1 MTTLAQRII
10 ETQQA
15 LTEAEAQANKPAQ
28 LAEQLA
34 QLQAAQAAEQEKH
47 QQVLAHYLEIIAP
60 RNGQTVETLR
70 TRRAALEQTYTK
82 LRTQLDEFVTEVQAY
97 EQAIRTTAQSIT
109 ADQVTA
115 SWLRG
120 ERPNLDSAYTLL
132 ASLAFGPQH
141 EELLRLASIV
151 YSEKDLENFAYKHI
165 RRLGV
170 LRGRIVVEAAR
181 KIVGNLPN
189 PQQHLET
196 WGA

>member
-1 MTTLAQRII
+1 MLNLAQQIA
-10 ETQQA
+10 EVQTA
-15 LTEAEAQANKPAQ
+15 LDEAQAQANKPAQ

-34 QLQAAQAAEQEKH
+34 QLQAQQAAEQEKH
-47 QQVLAHYLEIIAP
+47 QQSLAHYLEVIAP
-60 RNGQTVETLR
+60 RNGQTVEALR

-120 ERPNLDSAYTLL
+120 EHPNLDSAYTLL
-132 ASLAFGPQH
+132 ASLAFNSQH
-141 EELLRLASIV
+141 EDLLRLASIV
-151 YSEKDLENFAYKHI
+151 HSERDLETFAYKHI
-165 RRLGV
+165 RRLGTMK
-170 LRGRIVVEAAR
+170 GRILVEAAR
-181 KIVGNLPN
+181 RILAELPN
-189 PQQHLET
+189 PQQHVGT

>member
-1 MTTLAQRII
+1 MTNLSQRII

-15 LTEAEAQANKPAQ
+15 LTEAEAQANRPAQ
-28 LAEQLA
+28 LAAELA
-34 QLQAAQAAEQEKH
+34 ELQAQQAAEQEKH
-47 QQVLAHYLEIIAP
+47 QQSLAHYLEVIAP
-60 RNGQTVETLR
+60 RNGQTVEALR

-109 ADQVTA
+109 ADQITA

-120 ERPNLDSAYTLL
+120 ERPNLDSAHTLL

-141 EELLRLASIV
+141 EDLLRLASIV
-151 YSEKDLENFAYKHI
+151 YSERDLENFAYKHI
-165 RRLGV
+165 RRLGTMK
-170 LRGRIVVEAAR
+170 GRILVEVAR
-181 KIVGNLPN
+181 AIVGNLPN

>member
-1 MTTLAQRII
+1 MTTLAQQIA
-10 ETQQA
+10 EVQTA
-15 LTEAEAQANKPAQ
+15 LDEAQTQANKPAQ

-34 QLQAAQAAEQEKH
+34 QLQAQQAAEQEKH
-47 QQVLAHYLEIIAP
+47 QQSLAHYQQVIAP

-70 TRRAALEQTYTK
+70 TRRAALEQTYAK

-151 YSEKDLENFAYKHI
+151 YSE
-165 RRLGV
+165 V
-170 LRGRIVVEAAR
+170 S
-181 KIVGNLPN
+181 
-189 PQQHLET
+189 
-196 WGA
+196 